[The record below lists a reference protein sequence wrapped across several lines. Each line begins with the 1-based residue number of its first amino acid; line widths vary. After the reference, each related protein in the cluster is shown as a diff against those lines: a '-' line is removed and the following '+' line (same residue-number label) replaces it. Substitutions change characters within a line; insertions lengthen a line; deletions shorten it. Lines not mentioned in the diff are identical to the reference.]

1 MYALIRA
8 YWPEYRHYRGKLLLA
23 LVAMLMVAG
32 ATAAIAWMMKPLLD
46 EVLIEKNTT
55 LLHLLPLLV
64 ILAYLAKGLGG
75 YAQIYAMNHIGQD
88 IVRKVRDRLLA
99 HMLHLDLAFFH
110 RHHSG
115 ELISRVTND
124 ITRIQTAVSTSL
136 ATLLRETLTALAL
149 VGVVIY
155 QSPSL
160 AFVTLVVIP
169 AAYVPVDRLSR
180 RLKRIAH
187 AAQASSAEL
196 TSNLAE
202 MFANVE
208 AIKAYHTEAF
218 EARRFADVNRRFFG
232 VSMKAVRTNALV
244 VPVMELFASFSAAA
258 VIYIG
263 GRQVVEGSLSVG
275 AFFSFMA
282 ALLMAVDPIRR
293 LSQTYTQ
300 FQDAV
305 AAQERI
311 QAMLALAPEVKSGA
325 AELSSVTELAL
336 DRVSLAYGEQVAL
349 REVSLSARR
358 GEVIALVG
366 ASGGGKSSVASLLL
380 RFYDASGG
388 RVSLNGRDIRDYSLA
403 SVRNRMA
410 IVTQRVHIFN
420 DSIAAN
426 VAYGAN
432 IDPERVIAA
441 LTKAN
446 LWDYVRALP
455 DGIHA
460 RLNEAGTNLSGGQ
473 RQRIAIA
480 RALYREPDVLILD
493 EATSA
498 LDNASEAAVLDTLRA
513 LAPEVITLIIAHRLK
528 SVEIADRI
536 YLIQDGRVQCQGS
549 KAELM
554 RDCPHFRELYR

>member
-23 LVAMLMVAG
+23 LAAMLMVAG

-55 LLHLLPLLV
+55 LLHLLPLFV
-64 ILAYLAKGLGG
+64 IVAYLAKGLGS
-75 YAQIYAMNHIGQD
+75 YAQIYAMNHVGQD

-99 HMLHLDLAFFH
+99 HMLQLDLAFFH

-124 ITRIQTAVSTSL
+124 ITRIQNAVSTSL

-149 VGVVIY
+149 IGVVIY
-155 QSPSL
+155 QSPTL

-187 AAQASSAEL
+187 TAQASSAEL
-196 TSNLAE
+196 TSNLSE

-263 GRQVVEGSLSVG
+263 GMQVVEGSLSVG

-311 QAMLALAPEVKSGA
+311 QGMLDQAPEVKSGDT
-325 AELSSVTELAL
+325 ELTSVSELAL
-336 DRVSLAYGEQVAL
+336 DRVSLAYDEQPAL
-349 REVSLSARR
+349 RDVSLSAKR

-388 RVSLNGRDIRDYSLA
+388 RVSLNGRDIREYSLA
-403 SVRNRMA
+403 SVRRRIA

-420 DSIAAN
+420 DTIAAN
-426 VAYGAN
+426 VAYGAEV
-432 IDPERVIAA
+432 DEKRVIAA
-441 LTKAN
+441 LTRAN
-446 LWDYVRALP
+446 LWDYVRSLP

-498 LDNASEAAVLDTLRA
+498 LDNTSESAVLEALRTQ
-513 LAPEVITLIIAHRLK
+513 APEMITIVIAHRLK

-536 YLIQDGRVQCQGS
+536 YLIEDGRVLCQGS
-549 KAELM
+549 KVELM

>member
-1 MYALIRA
+1 MYDFIRA

-23 LVAMLMVAG
+23 LIAMLVVAG

-46 EVLIEKNTT
+46 EVLIQKNTT

-64 ILAYLAKGLGG
+64 IAAYLAKGLGS

-115 ELISRVTND
+115 ELISRITHD
-124 ITRIQTAVSTSL
+124 ITRIQNAVSTSL
-136 ATLLRETLTALAL
+136 ATLVRETLTALAL
-149 VGVVIY
+149 IAVVIY
-155 QSPSL
+155 QSPTL

-169 AAYVPVDRLSR
+169 AAYVPVNRLSQ

-196 TSNLAE
+196 TASLSE
-202 MFANVE
+202 MFSNVE

-218 EARRFADVNRRFFG
+218 EARRFAAVNRGFFT
-232 VSMKAVRTNALV
+232 VSMKAVRTSALV

-263 GRQVVEGSLSVG
+263 GMQVVEGSLSVG

-311 QAMLALAPEVKSGA
+311 QAMLNLTPEVRSGE
-325 AELSSVTELAL
+325 AELSSVVELSLNRVRLSYGDKPAL
-336 DRVSLAYGEQVAL
+336 QDVSLT
-349 REVSLSARR
+349 ARR
-358 GEVIALVG
+358 GEIIALVG
-366 ASGGGKSSVASLLL
+366 PSGGGKSSVASLLL
-380 RFYDASGG
+380 RFYDASAGC
-388 RVSLNGRDIRDYSLA
+388 VSLNGRDIRDYSLA
-403 SVRNRMA
+403 SVRSRMA

-420 DSIAAN
+420 DTIAAN
-426 VAYGAN
+426 VAYGAD
-432 IDPERVIAA
+432 IDAERVIDALKKAHLWAFVAA
-441 LTKAN
+441 LPK
-446 LWDYVRALP
+446 
-455 DGIHA
+455 GIDT

-480 RALYREPDVLILD
+480 RAFYRKPDVLILD

-498 LDNASEAAVLDTLRA
+498 LDNVSEAAVLDSLRA
-513 LAPEVITLIIAHRLK
+513 LAPEIITIIIAHRLR

-536 YLIQDGRVQCQGS
+536 YLIQDGRLLCQGS
-549 KAELM
+549 ITQLKRA
-554 RDCPHFRELYR
+554 CPQFRELYR

>member
-23 LVAMLMVAG
+23 LAAMLLVAG

-46 EVLIEKNTT
+46 EVLIQKNET

-64 ILAYLAKGLGG
+64 IVAYLAKGLGS
-75 YAQIYAMNHIGQD
+75 YAQIHAMNHVGQD

-124 ITRIQTAVSTSL
+124 ITRIQNAVSTSL
-136 ATLLRETLTALAL
+136 ATLLRESLTALAL
-149 VGVVIY
+149 IGVVIY
-155 QSPSL
+155 QSPTL

-208 AIKAYHTEAF
+208 AIKAYHTEDF

-263 GRQVVEGSLSVG
+263 GMQVVEGSLSVG

-311 QAMLALAPEVKSGA
+311 EGMLRLTPEVKSG
-325 AELSSVTELAL
+325 ELDLSTVSDLAL
-336 DRVSLAYGEQVAL
+336 DRVSLAYDEQPAL
-349 REVSLSARR
+349 RDVSLEARR

-388 RVSLNGRDIRDYSLA
+388 RVSLNGRDIRDYTLA
-403 SVRNRMA
+403 SVRSRIA

-426 VAYGAN
+426 VAYGAE
-432 IDPERVIAA
+432 IDAGRVRRA
-441 LTKAN
+441 LMLAN
-446 LWDYVRALP
+446 LWDFVQGLP
-455 DGIHA
+455 EGIHT

-498 LDNASEAAVLDTLRA
+498 LDNTSEAAVLETLRA
-513 LAPEVITLIIAHRLK
+513 LAPAMITIIIAHRLR
-528 SVEIADRI
+528 SVEFADRI
-536 YLIQDGRVQCQGS
+536 YLIQDGRVLCQGS
-549 KAELM
+549 KGDLL
-554 RDCPHFRELYR
+554 RDCPHFQELYR

>member
-1 MYALIRA
+1 MFALIRA

-46 EVLIEKNTT
+46 EVLIQKNTT
-55 LLHLLPLLV
+55 LLHLLPLF
-64 ILAYLAKGLGG
+64 IIAAYLAKGLGS
-75 YAQIYAMNHIGQD
+75 YAQIYAMNHVGQD

-99 HMLHLDLAFFH
+99 HMLQLDLAFFH

-115 ELISRVTND
+115 ELISRVTHD
-124 ITRIQTAVSTSL
+124 IGRIQNAVSTSL

-149 VGVVIY
+149 IGVVIY
-155 QSPSL
+155 QSPTL

-196 TSNLAE
+196 TANLSE

-208 AIKAYHTEAF
+208 AIKAYHTEDF
-218 EARRFADVNRRFFG
+218 EARRFADVNRRYFAVG
-232 VSMKAVRTNALV
+232 MKAVRTSALV

-263 GRQVVEGSLSVG
+263 GMQVVEGHLSVG

-311 QAMLALAPEVKSGA
+311 QAMLALTPEVRSGE

-336 DRVSLAYGEQVAL
+336 DRVSLAYDGQVAL

-403 SVRNRMA
+403 SVRRRVA

-420 DSIAAN
+420 DTIAAN
-426 VAYGAN
+426 VAYGAEV
-432 IDPERVIAA
+432 DEARVIAA
-441 LTKAN
+441 LSRAN
-446 LWDYVRALP
+446 LWEHVQSLP
-455 DGIHA
+455 EGIHT
-460 RLNEAGTNLSGGQ
+460 RLNEGGTNLSGGQ

-513 LAPEVITLIIAHRLK
+513 LAPGIITLIIAHRLK

-536 YLIQDGRVQCQGS
+536 HLIQDGRVLCQGS